1 MAFVERHPETVS
13 GFNKNEVA
21 KITKGKIRQE
31 KQWKAVG
38 EDVAFR

>member
-1 MAFVERHPETVS
+1 MAFVEQHPETVS

-31 KQWKAVG
+31 KIV
-38 EDVAFR
+38 EDYRRRSCF